1 MGSEAHRAAIARRG
15 VEGVQHLGR
24 LAMARK
30 ELEKLYAD
38 APDYEDVQALLRD
51 PEWGT
56 PATGA

>member
-1 MGSEAHRAAIARRG
+1 
-15 VEGVQHLGR
+15 
-24 LAMARK
+24 MARK

-51 PEWGT
+51 PEWGA